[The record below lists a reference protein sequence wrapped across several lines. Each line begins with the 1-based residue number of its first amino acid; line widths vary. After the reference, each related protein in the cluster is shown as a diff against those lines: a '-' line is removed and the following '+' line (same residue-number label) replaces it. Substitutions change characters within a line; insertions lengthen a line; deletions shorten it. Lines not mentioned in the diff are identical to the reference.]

1 MIHIGFLPVAFSW
14 FLGDNGCMNTNLQ
27 NSKSLLAKL
36 LAAENITVSHQQT
49 KTAYFDL
56 KSRTLVCPVWKDM
69 DGHLYDLLMG
79 HEVGH
84 ALNTPQ
90 AGWHSAIHDENGN
103 RLGRF
108 KDFLNVIEDARIEK
122 QVKRK
127 FPGLA
132 KSFAAAYKDLYD
144 RDFFG
149 IKNVDANK
157 LNLIDRINLRYKLG
171 AHLPVAFNDDER
183 AFLVDIDNAE
193 TWEQVVDVAR
203 RVYAYCKQQKE
214 EQKSQINNM
223 NDLKE
228 EIQEQRQQE
237 QSEFEDFN
245 DDSDE
250 DADDSDDSDDSD
262 LDEESDGSESE
273 DSEDSDEDSDE
284 SENDSQNNA
293 TGEQDD
299 SDDSDASDDEPE
311 SVTDR
316 NFRQREQELIN
327 ESGQIH
333 MIELPEANLS
343 KIILQNNI
351 VMNDLEKWM
360 RDQVADPNRPYGRN
374 GISYETVAAKCVRK
388 FNANNKKFIMHI
400 LKEFEMRKKAADYA
414 RVQTAKTGE
423 LNMSAL
429 HNYKFTNDLF
439 KKISVVPKGKNHGMI
454 MYVDMSGS
462 MSDILRNTIEQCLV
476 LVSFCRL
483 AKIPFDV
490 YGFSNDWYISSGPQM
505 NGSGKFTTSET
516 NEGGVGRIDEYGFH
530 LKHLI
535 GSTLSPSD
543 YRRSFNNLC
552 IVANEYYRGHYHQD
566 SNDKDHGLFYYN
578 WEEAGFGLNG
588 TPFQQTLLAS
598 RDMINKFRAKHK
610 LDIVNVIYL
619 TDGEGSDG
627 VLLPYSRKGVVYL
640 IDKKTKKKIRVDGNT
655 QAALTQLV
663 REVTGCKH
671 LGFFLATKNDVS
683 RLCKDLEWSK
693 TIDYQEAREIKK
705 QFREEKFVAIQ
716 NLGYDQ
722 YFYIQSA
729 NGAIA
734 EDEMQIVAG
743 MTKNKMANE
752 FSKSVS
758 SKKSSRALV
767 TQFAEEISA
776 SLKWAA

>member
-1 MIHIGFLPVAFSW
+1 
-14 FLGDNGCMNTNLQ
+14 MNMNLQ
-27 NSKSLLAKL
+27 TSKSILAKL
-36 LAAENITVSHQQT
+36 LASENITVSHQKTQ
-49 KTAYFDL
+49 TAYFDL
-56 KSRTLVCPVWKDM
+56 KTRTLVCPVWKDM

-103 RLGRF
+103 RLGKF

-122 QVKRK
+122 QIKRK

-149 IKNVDANK
+149 VKNIDVNK
-157 LNLIDRINLRYKLG
+157 LNLIDRINIRCKMG
-171 AHLPVAFNDDER
+171 AHIPVVFNDDER
-183 AFLVDIDNAE
+183 QFLTDIDNAE
-193 TWEQVVDVAR
+193 TWEQVVDIAR
-203 RVYAYCKQQKE
+203 RVFAYSKQQKE
-214 EQKSQINNM
+214 EQKSQINNLQ
-223 NDLKE
+223 DLRD
-228 EIQEQRQQE
+228 EIQEQREQE
-237 QSEFEDFN
+237 KSESQDFN
-245 DDSDE
+245 DDEEEDSESEDE
-250 DADDSDDSDDSD
+250 SD
-262 LDEESDGSESE
+262 LDEESDDS
-273 DSEDSDEDSDE
+273 DSEDSDASDSSDE
-284 SENDSQNNA
+284 ENEESEDESQNEDGHG
-293 TGEQDD
+293 GEQDEQTEE
-299 SDDSDASDDEPE
+299 DDDPE

-316 NFRQREQELIN
+316 TFRQREQELIN
-327 ESGQIH
+327 ETGEIH
-333 MIELPEANLS
+333 MVELPEADLT
-343 KIILQNNI
+343 KIILQNHV
-351 VMNDLEKWM
+351 VMNDLETWIRSQIAD
-360 RDQVADPNRPYGRN
+360 RDRPYGRN
-374 GISYETVAAKCVRK
+374 GVSYDAVAAKCVRK
-388 FNANNKKFIMHI
+388 FSTNNKKFVMHI

-454 MYVDMSGS
+454 MYIDMSGS

-490 YGFSNDWYISSGPQM
+490 YGFSNDWYQSSGPQV
-505 NGSGKFTTSET
+505 SGNEKFIYSIA
-516 NEGGVGRIDEYGFH
+516 NEGGIGRVDTHGFH

-535 GSTLSPSD
+535 GSTLSPTD
-543 YRRSFNNLC
+543 YRRSFANLC
-552 IVANEYYRGHYHQD
+552 IVANEYMRGHYGDH
-566 SNDKDHGLFYYN
+566 SNDNDHGSFYYN
-578 WEEAGFGLNG
+578 WESAGFGLNG

-598 RDMINKFRAKHK
+598 REMINKFRAKHK
-610 LDIVNVIYL
+610 LDVVNVIYL
-619 TDGEGSDG
+619 TDGEGNDG
-627 VLLPYSRKGVVYL
+627 LILPYTRKGVVYL
-640 IDKKTKKKIRVDGNT
+640 IDKKTKKKIRVNGNV

-671 LGFFLATKNDVS
+671 LGFFLANKNDVG
-683 RLCKDLEWSK
+683 RLCKELEWNK
-693 TIDYQEAREIKK
+693 TLSVHETRELKK
-705 QFREEKFVAIQ
+705 QFREEKFIAIQ

-722 YFYIQSA
+722 YFYIQSS

-734 EDEMQIVAG
+734 EDEMKIDSG
-743 MTKNKMANE
+743 MTKSKMANE
-752 FSKSVS
+752 FSKSVN

-776 SLKWAA
+776 SLKWVA

>member
-1 MIHIGFLPVAFSW
+1 
-14 FLGDNGCMNTNLQ
+14 MNTNLQ

-36 LAAENITVSHQQT
+36 LAAENITVSHQKT

-56 KSRTLVCPVWKDM
+56 KTRTLVCPVWKDM

-90 AGWHSAIHDENGN
+90 AGWHSAIHDENGAP
-103 RLGRF
+103 LGKF

-127 FPGLA
+127 FPGLS
-132 KSFAAAYKDLYD
+132 KSFAEAYKGLYE

-149 IKNVDANK
+149 VKNIDVNK
-157 LNLIDRINLRYKLG
+157 LNLIDRINLRYKMG

-193 TWEQVVDVAR
+193 TWDQVVDVAR

-223 NDLKE
+223 DDLKE
-228 EIQEQRQQE
+228 EIQQQREQE
-237 QSEFEDFN
+237 QSEFQDFN
-245 DDSDE
+245 DEEESDE
-250 DADDSDDSDDSD
+250 DSNDSDDSDD
-262 LDEESDGSESE
+262 LDEESDGS
-273 DSEDSDEDSDE
+273 DSEDSDASEEETDDEDE
-284 SENDSQNNA
+284 SESETGREGAQDS
-293 TGEQDD
+293 TEE
-299 SDDSDASDDEPE
+299 SDDEPQ

-327 ESGQIH
+327 QTGEVH

-343 KIILQNNI
+343 KIILQNHV

-360 RDQVADPNRPYGRN
+360 REQIADPHRPYGYN
-374 GISYETVAAKCVRK
+374 KVSYDVVAAKCVRK

-423 LNMSAL
+423 LNMNAL
-429 HNYKFTNDLF
+429 HNYKFTSDLF

-462 MSDILRNTIEQCLV
+462 MCDILRNTIEQCLV

-490 YGFSNDWYISSGPQM
+490 YGFSNDWYQSSGPQV
-505 NGSGKFTTSET
+505 SGPEKFTISEA
-516 NEGGVGRIDEYGFH
+516 NENGVGRIDSHGFH

-535 GSTLSPSD
+535 GSTLSPTD
-543 YRRSFNNLC
+543 YRRSFANLC
-552 IVANEYYRGHYHQD
+552 IVANEYYRGYHSAGAQD
-566 SNDKDHGLFYYN
+566 DNDHGGFYYN
-578 WEEAGFGLNG
+578 WEGAGFGLNG

-619 TDGEGSDG
+619 TDGEGQDG
-627 VLLPYSRKGVVYL
+627 LLMPWTRNGVCYL
-640 IDKKTKKKIRVDGNT
+640 VDKKTKKKIRVETNV

-671 LGFFLATKNDVS
+671 LGFFLATKNDVT
-683 RLCKDLEWSK
+683 RICRDMEWSK
-693 TIDYQEAREIKK
+693 QIDYQQSRELKK
-705 QFREEKFVAIQ
+705 KFREEKFFAIQ

-734 EDEMQIVAG
+734 EEKMEINSG

-752 FSKSVS
+752 FSKSVN

>member
-1 MIHIGFLPVAFSW
+1 
-14 FLGDNGCMNTNLQ
+14 MNSNLQ
-27 NSKSLLAKL
+27 TSKSLLAKL

-56 KSRTLVCPVWKDM
+56 KTRTLVCPVWKDM

-84 ALNTPQ
+84 ALNTPAQ
-90 AGWHSAIHDENGN
+90 GWHSAIHDENGN
-103 RLGRF
+103 RLGKF
-108 KDFLNVIEDARIEK
+108 KDFLNVIEDARIER

-132 KSFAAAYKDLYD
+132 KSFAEAYKGLYE

-149 IKNVDANK
+149 VKNIDVSK
-157 LNLIDRINLRYKLG
+157 LNLIDRINLRYKMG
-171 AHLPVAFNDDER
+171 THIPVAFNDDER
-183 AFLVDIDNAE
+183 VFLNDIDNAE
-193 TWEQVVDVAR
+193 TWDQVVDVAR

-214 EQKSQINNM
+214 EQKSQINSM
-223 NDLKE
+223 DDLRE
-228 EIQEQRQQE
+228 EIQEQREQE
-237 QSEFEDFN
+237 QSEFQDFN
-245 DDSDE
+245 DDEESEE
-250 DADDSDDSDDSD
+250 DSEDSD
-262 LDEESDGSESE
+262 LDEESDDF
-273 DSEDSDEDSDE
+273 DSEDSDFSDSDE
-284 SENDSQNNA
+284 ESD
-293 TGEQDD
+293 EQDESD
-299 SDDSDASDDEPE
+299 SNTGSLGGEDSTEESDDEPE

-327 ESGQIH
+327 QTGEVH

-343 KIILQNNI
+343 KIILQNDI

-360 RDQVADPNRPYGRN
+360 RAQVADPERNYGRN

-388 FNANNKKFIMHI
+388 FNSNNKKFIMHI

-462 MSDILRNTIEQCLV
+462 MCDILRNTIEQCLV

-490 YGFSNDWYISSGPQM
+490 YGFSNDEYRSSGTKVY
-505 NGSGKFTTSET
+505 SSEKFTMSTA
-516 NEGGVGRIDEYGFH
+516 NEGNYGRIDAYDFH

-543 YRRSFNNLC
+543 YRRSFANLC
-552 IVANEYYRGHYHQD
+552 IVANEYYRGYGQD
-566 SNDKDHGLFYYN
+566 YFDKDHGSFYYN
-578 WEEAGFGLNG
+578 WEESGFGLNG
-588 TPFQQTLLAS
+588 TPFQHTLLAS

-610 LDIVNVIYL
+610 LDVVNVIYL
-619 TDGEGSDG
+619 TDGEGQEG
-627 VLLPYSRKGVVYL
+627 LMMPFTRNGVVYL
-640 IDKKTKKKIRVDGNT
+640 VDKKTKKKIRVDYNV

-671 LGFFLATKNDVS
+671 LGFFLASKTDAARV
-683 RLCKDLEWSK
+683 LKDMEWSK
-693 TIDYQEAREIKK
+693 TIDYAESRELKK
-705 QFREEKFVAIQ
+705 QFREEKFFAIK

-729 NGAIA
+729 AGTIQ
-734 EDEMQIVAG
+734 EDEMKIVAG
-743 MTKNKMANE
+743 MTKHKMANE
-752 FSKSVS
+752 FSRAVN

-776 SLKWAA
+776 SLKWVA

>member
-1 MIHIGFLPVAFSW
+1 MKVNI
-14 FLGDNGCMNTNLQ
+14 Q
-27 NSKSLLAKL
+27 NSKSILAKL

-56 KSRTLVCPVWKDM
+56 KTRTLVCPVWKDM
-69 DGHLYDLLMG
+69 DGALYDLLMG

-90 AGWHSAIHDENGN
+90 AGWHSAIHDENGKL
-103 RLGRF
+103 LGKF

-132 KSFAAAYKDLYD
+132 KSFAEAYKDLHE

-157 LNLIDRINLRYKLG
+157 LNLIDRINIRYKMG

-183 AFLVDIDNAE
+183 QFLIDIDNAE

-203 RVYAYCKQQKE
+203 RVYAYTKQQKE

-223 NDLKE
+223 QDLRD
-228 EIQEQRQQE
+228 EIQEQREQE
-237 QSEFEDFN
+237 QSESQDFN
-245 DDSDE
+245 DDESD
-250 DADDSDDSDDSD
+250 DASDLDDDSD
-262 LDEESDGSESE
+262 GS
-273 DSEDSDEDSDE
+273 DSEDSDASDE
-284 SENDSQNNA
+284 ESKE
-293 TGEQDD
+293 
-299 SDDSDASDDEPE
+299 SDDEESDNEESQTGRDGVQTDEQSNDEPE

-316 NFRQREQELIN
+316 NFRRREQELIN
-327 ESGQIH
+327 QTGEVF

-343 KIILQNNI
+343 KIILQNNV
-351 VMNDLEKWM
+351 VMNDLEKFI
-360 RDQVADPNRPYGRN
+360 RGQIADPHRIYGYN
-374 GISYETVAAKCVRK
+374 KISYEAVAAKCVRK

-462 MSDILRNTIEQCLV
+462 MCDIFRNTIEQCLV

-490 YGFSNDWYISSGPQM
+490 YGFSNDYYQSSGPQVS
-505 NGSGKFTTSET
+505 NHGKFVQSPT
-516 NEGGVGRIDEYGFH
+516 NEGGIGRIDECNFH

-535 GSTLSPSD
+535 GSTLSPID

-552 IVANEYYRGHYHQD
+552 IVANEYYRGYHNSVGTKD
-566 SNDKDHGLFYYN
+566 DNDYGSFYYN
-578 WEEAGFGLNG
+578 WQDGGFGLHG

-598 RDMINKFRAKHK
+598 REMIKKFRINHK
-610 LDIVNVIYL
+610 LDVVNVVYL
-619 TDGEGSDG
+619 TDGDGNDG
-627 VLLPYSRKGVVYL
+627 VVVPWSRGGVCYL
-640 IDKKTKKKIRVDGNT
+640 VDRKTKKKIRVEYNV
-655 QAALTQLV
+655 QSALTQLV
-663 REVTGCKH
+663 RDVTGCKH
-671 LGFFLATKNDVS
+671 LGFFLATKSDVA
-683 RLCKDLEWSK
+683 RVCNDLELSN
-693 TIDYQEAREIKK
+693 TMSAFEVRELKK
-705 QFREEKFVAIQ
+705 QFREEKFFAIQ

-734 EDEMQIVAG
+734 EDEMQIVSG
-743 MTKNKMANE
+743 MTKNKMANA
-752 FSKSVS
+752 FSKSVN
-758 SKKSSRALV
+758 SKKSNRALV

>member
-1 MIHIGFLPVAFSW
+1 
-14 FLGDNGCMNTNLQ
+14 MNSSLQ
-27 NSKSLLAKL
+27 SSKSLLAKL

-56 KSRTLVCPVWKDM
+56 KTRTLVCPVWKDM

-103 RLGRF
+103 RLGKF

-122 QVKRK
+122 QIKRK

-132 KSFAAAYKDLYD
+132 KSFSAAYKDLYD

-149 IKNVDANK
+149 IKNIDANK
-157 LNLIDRINLRYKLG
+157 LNLIDRINIRCKMG
-171 AHLPVAFNDDER
+171 AHIPVAFSDDER
-183 AFLVDIDNAE
+183 AFLSEIDNAE
-193 TWEQVVDVAR
+193 TWEQVVDIAR
-203 RVYAYCKQQKE
+203 RVFAYSKQQKE
-214 EQKSQINNM
+214 EQQSQINNLQ
-223 NDLKE
+223 DLRDEIEQQKE
-228 EIQEQRQQE
+228 DAK
-237 QSEFEDFN
+237 SEFQDFNEDDFAEDDSEDFDEVDG
-245 DDSDE
+245 DD
-250 DADDSDDSDDSD
+250 
-262 LDEESDGSESE
+262 E
-273 DSEDSDEDSDE
+273 DSEDGEDADADSEDAEDESESSTKGSDE
-284 SENDSQNNA
+284 SEEYSDEEND
-293 TGEQDD
+293 D
-299 SDDSDASDDEPE
+299 PE

-316 NFRQREQELIN
+316 IFREREQELIN
-327 ESGQIH
+327 ETGEIH
-333 MIELPEANLS
+333 MVELPEANLA
-343 KIILQNNI
+343 KIILQNKV
-351 VMNDLEKWM
+351 VMDDLETWM
-360 RDQVADPNRPYGRN
+360 RKQVADPCKPYGRN
-374 GISYETVAAKCVRK
+374 KISYETVAAKCVRK

-423 LNMSAL
+423 LNLNAL

-462 MSDILRNTIEQCLV
+462 MSEILRNTIEQCLV

-490 YGFSNDWYISSGPQM
+490 YGFSNDLYQSSGPQVY
-505 NGSGKFTTSET
+505 GSCSEKFTQSTV
-516 NEGGVGRIDEYGFH
+516 NEGSVGHVDTNGFH

-543 YRRSFNNLC
+543 YRRSFTNLC
-552 IVANEYYRGHYHQD
+552 IVANEYYRGHYRDD
-566 SNDKDHGLFYYN
+566 SNDTDHGAFYYN
-578 WEEAGFGLNG
+578 WEEGGFGLNG

-610 LDIVNVIYL
+610 LDVVNVIYL
-619 TDGEGSDG
+619 TDGEGQDG
-627 VLLPYSRKGVVYL
+627 ILMPYTRKGVCYL
-640 IDKKTKKKIRVDGNT
+640 VDKKTKKKIRVDGNV

-663 REVTGCKH
+663 RDVTGCKH
-671 LGFFLATKNDVS
+671 LGFFLATKNDVN
-683 RLCKDLEWSK
+683 RVCKELEWIK
-693 TIDYQEAREIKK
+693 KIDYQQSRELKK

-734 EDEMQIVAG
+734 EDKMEIVAG

-752 FSKSVS
+752 FSKSVN

>member
-1 MIHIGFLPVAFSW
+1 
-14 FLGDNGCMNTNLQ
+14 MNTNLQ

-90 AGWHSAIHDENGN
+90 AGWHSAIHDENGKP
-103 RLGRF
+103 LGKF
-108 KDFLNVIEDARIEK
+108 KDFLNVIEDARIER

-127 FPGLA
+127 FPGLS
-132 KSFAAAYKDLYD
+132 KSFAEAYKGLYE

-149 IKNVDANK
+149 VKNVDVNK
-157 LNLIDRINLRYKLG
+157 LNLIDRINLRYKMG

-183 AFLVDIDNAE
+183 AFLIDIDNAE
-193 TWEQVVDVAR
+193 TWDQVVDVAR

-223 NDLKE
+223 DDLKE
-228 EIQEQRQQE
+228 EIQQQREQE
-237 QSEFEDFN
+237 QSEFQDFN
-245 DDSDE
+245 DEEESDE
-250 DADDSDDSDDSD
+250 DSNDSDDSDD
-262 LDEESDGSESE
+262 LDEESDGS
-273 DSEDSDEDSDE
+273 DSEDSDASEEETDDEDE
-284 SENDSQNNA
+284 SESETGREGAQDS
-293 TGEQDD
+293 TEE
-299 SDDSDASDDEPE
+299 SDDEPQ

-327 ESGQIH
+327 QTGEVH

-343 KIILQNNI
+343 KIILQNHV
-351 VMNDLEKWM
+351 VMNDLEKFI
-360 RDQVADPNRPYGRN
+360 RGQIADPHRTYGHN
-374 GISYETVAAKCVRK
+374 KVSYEAVAAKCVRK

-516 NEGGVGRIDEYGFH
+516 NESGAGRIDEYGFH

-535 GSTLSPSD
+535 GSTLSPTD
-543 YRRSFNNLC
+543 YRRSFTNLC
-552 IVANEYYRGHYHQD
+552 IVANEYMRGHYRQV
-566 SNDKDHGLFYYN
+566 SNDNDHGLFYYN

-627 VLLPYSRKGVVYL
+627 ILLPYSRNGVVYL

-752 FSKSVS
+752 FSKSVN

-776 SLKWAA
+776 SLKWVA

>member
-1 MIHIGFLPVAFSW
+1 MKVNI
-14 FLGDNGCMNTNLQ
+14 Q
-27 NSKSLLAKL
+27 NSKSILAKL
-36 LAAENITVSHQQT
+36 LAAENITVSHQNTQ
-49 KTAYFDL
+49 TAYFDL
-56 KSRTLVCPVWKDM
+56 KTRTLVCPVWKDM

-90 AGWHSAIHDENGN
+90 AGWHSAIHDENGAP
-103 RLGRF
+103 LGKF

-127 FPGLA
+127 FPGLS
-132 KSFAAAYKDLYD
+132 KSFAEAYKGLYD

-149 IKNVDANK
+149 VKNIDTNK
-157 LNLIDRINLRYKLG
+157 LNLIDRINLRYKMG

-183 AFLVDIDNAE
+183 VFLNDIDNAE

-214 EQKSQINNM
+214 EQKSQINNL
-223 NDLKE
+223 NDLRE
-228 EIQEQRQQE
+228 ELQEQREQE
-237 QSEFEDFN
+237 QSEFQDFN
-245 DDSDE
+245 DEEKSDE
-250 DADDSDDSDDSD
+250 ESNDSDDSDD
-262 LDEESDGSESE
+262 LDEESDGS
-273 DSEDSDEDSDE
+273 
-284 SENDSQNNA
+284 
-293 TGEQDD
+293 D
-299 SDDSDASDDEPE
+299 SDDSDASEEETDDEDESESETGREGAQDSNEESDDEPQ

-327 ESGQIH
+327 QTGEVF
-333 MIELPEANLS
+333 MVELPEANLS
-343 KIILQNNI
+343 KIILQNHV

-360 RDQVADPNRPYGRN
+360 REQIADPERNYGRN
-374 GISYETVAAKCVRK
+374 KISYETVAAKCVRK
-388 FNANNKKFIMHI
+388 FNNNNKKFIMHI

-423 LNMSAL
+423 LNMSVL

-490 YGFSNDWYISSGPQM
+490 YGFSNDYYQSSGPQVS
-505 NGSGKFTTSET
+505 GSEKFTMSTA
-516 NEGGVGRIDEYGFH
+516 NEGHHGRIDAHGFH

-535 GSTLSPSD
+535 GSTLSPKD
-543 YRRSFNNLC
+543 YRRSFANLC
-552 IVANEYYRGHYHQD
+552 IVANEYMRNYRD
-566 SNDKDHGLFYYN
+566 NSNDNDHGAFYYN

-619 TDGEGSDG
+619 TDGEGQDG
-627 VLLPYSRKGVVYL
+627 LLMPWTRNGVCYL
-640 IDKKTKKKIRVDGNT
+640 VDKKTKKKIRVDGNT

-671 LGFFLATKNDVS
+671 LGFFLATKNDVN
-683 RLCKDLEWSK
+683 RVCKDLEWSK
-693 TIDYQEAREIKK
+693 KSDYQQSRELKK
-705 QFREEKFVAIQ
+705 QFREEKFVAIP

-734 EDEMQIVAG
+734 EDKMEIVAG

-752 FSKSVS
+752 FSKSVN